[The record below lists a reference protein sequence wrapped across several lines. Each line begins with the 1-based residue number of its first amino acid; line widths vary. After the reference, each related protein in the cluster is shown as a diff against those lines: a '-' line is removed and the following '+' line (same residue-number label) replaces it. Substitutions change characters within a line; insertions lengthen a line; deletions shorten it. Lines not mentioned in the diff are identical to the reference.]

1 MKCERN
7 GKGLDENN
15 NLDITDYQALAEFR
29 YQLRCFLAF
38 SEQAARAM
46 GIEPQQ
52 HQLLLALKA
61 LSGYGKVTIGHLAE
75 RLKIQH
81 HSAVELVNR
90 MSERHLIQRDRD
102 KQDQRCVLVSLTPY
116 GEEVLC
122 RLSLLH
128 RTELC
133 STGPV
138 LVQILLAIIGASSEE
153 KGRSD
158 STVVSLPRPISHDP
172 FG

>member
-1 MKCERN
+1 MVRV
-7 GKGLDENN
+7 LDENYD
-15 NLDITDYQALAEFR
+15 LDITDYQALAEFR

-46 GIEPQQ
+46 GLEPQQ
-52 HQLLLALKA
+52 HQLLLALKG
-61 LSGYGKVTIGHLAE
+61 LSGYRKVTIGDLAE

-90 MSERHLIQRDRD
+90 MRERNLIQRNRD
-102 KQDQRCVLVSLTPY
+102 KQDQRRVLVTLTPY
-116 GEEVLC
+116 GEEVLR

-128 RTELC
+128 HTELR

-138 LVQILLAIIGASSEE
+138 LVQILQAITGATSEE
-153 KGRSD
+153 KRGE
-158 STVVSLPRPISHDP
+158 
-172 FG
+172 

>member
-1 MKCERN
+1 
-7 GKGLDENN
+7 LDENYD
-15 NLDITDYQALAEFR
+15 LDVTDYQALAEFR

-46 GIEPQQ
+46 GLEPQQ
-52 HQLLLALKA
+52 HQLLLALKG
-61 LSGYGKVTIGHLAE
+61 LSGLRKVTIGDLAE

-90 MSERHLIQRDRD
+90 MSERNLVQRDRD
-102 KQDQRCVLVSLTPY
+102 KQDQRRVLVTLSSY
-116 GEEVLC
+116 GEEVLR

-128 RTELC
+128 RTELR

-138 LVQILLAIIGASSEE
+138 LVQILQAIIGASSEE
-153 KGRSD
+153 KRGE
-158 STVVSLPRPISHDP
+158 
-172 FG
+172 

>member
-1 MKCERN
+1 MVKA
-7 GKGLDENN
+7 LDEENYD
-15 NLDITDYQALAEFR
+15 LDITDYQALAEFR

-46 GIEPQQ
+46 GLEPQQ
-52 HQLLLALKA
+52 HQLLLALKG
-61 LSGYGKVTIGHLAE
+61 LSTHGKVTIGDLAE

-90 MSERHLIQRDRD
+90 MRERNLIQRNRD
-102 KQDQRCVLVSLTPY
+102 EQDQRRVLVTLTPY
-116 GEEVLC
+116 GEKVLR

-128 RTELC
+128 HTELR

-138 LVQILLAIIGASSEE
+138 LVQILQAIIGASSEE
-153 KGRSD
+153 RGE
-158 STVVSLPRPISHDP
+158 
-172 FG
+172 

>member
-1 MKCERN
+1 MVRV
-7 GKGLDENN
+7 LDEHYD
-15 NLDITDYQALAEFR
+15 LDITGYQALAEFR

-38 SEQAARAM
+38 SEQTARSM
-46 GIEPQQ
+46 GLEPQQ
-52 HQLLLALKA
+52 HQLLLALKG
-61 LSGYGKVTIGHLAE
+61 LSGHGKVIIGDLAE

-90 MSERHLIQRDRD
+90 MSERNLIQRDRD
-102 KQDQRCVLVSLTPY
+102 KQDQRRVLVTLTPY
-116 GEEVLC
+116 GEEVLH

-138 LVQILLAIIGASSEE
+138 LVQILQAIIGASSEE
-153 KGRSD
+153 KKGK
-158 STVVSLPRPISHDP
+158 
-172 FG
+172 